1 MKALRATA
9 IVILALATSHA
20 HAQQPPPAQAVALT
34 PTEQKMVDQWMAPLK
49 LDPKAIVSALEL
61 AATPLRELLDA
72 IAKATGLPL
81 RYDSTVVAPGPL
93 SVDPNGLRFVA
104 VMGGESRRFTVRATP
119 AMITEIA
126 NLIAL
131 HDKK

>member
-1 MKALRATA
+1 
-9 IVILALATSHA
+9 
-20 HAQQPPPAQAVALT
+20 
-34 PTEQKMVDQWMAPLK
+34 
-49 LDPKAIVSALEL
+49 
-61 AATPLRELLDA
+61 
-72 IAKATGLPL
+72 
-81 RYDSTVVAPGPL
+81 
-93 SVDPNGLRFVA
+93 VDPNGLRFVA